1 MYVLAVLCMVKL
13 YQSRHADVN
22 AGAHATFMAIAALM
36 AIGLCGILYAN
47 VYFWAAFTALHLTTC
62 LWLTL
67 KIYYVGQF
75 TIERGVFHRGWSAVR
90 GHGWR
95 VLAPSYTTRAVLLAL
110 ANLANWALAI
120 YGMYEHNKDF
130 ARHLLAIL
138 MGNAFLYTCFY
149 VVMKLVHHERIP
161 FHAAIYLI
169 TAIGSWTTAIVYF
182 LDARTKWSET
192 PAQSRQ
198 HNAQC
203 SVLQFYDSH
212 DVWHLA
218 SAAAVFLYLNALR
231 TIDDCLAHTPRNL
244 IPVF

>member
-1 MYVLAVLCMVKL
+1 
-13 YQSRHADVN
+13 
-22 AGAHATFMAIAALM
+22 
-36 AIGLCGILYAN
+36 
-47 VYFWAAFTALHLTTC
+47 
-62 LWLTL
+62 
-67 KIYYVGQF
+67 
-75 TIERGVFHRGWSAVR
+75 
-90 GHGWR
+90 
-95 VLAPSYTTRAVLLAL
+95 
-110 ANLANWALAI
+110 
-120 YGMYEHNKDF
+120 MYEHNKDF